1 MKRRNFIKL
10 GTLSAVSATTS
21 AIPVLRAQDDTPKT
35 PDKTL
40 RVGLIGTGWY
50 GNVDLY
56 CLMQVGQE
64 GSAAYGVDVV
74 ALCDVDRDALENT
87 KRRVAERQDGREPET
102 FHDYRE
108 MLAKSALDVV
118 LIGTPDHWHAL
129 TTIAAIEAG
138 CDVYVQKPIGV
149 DVRECQAMLEA
160 ARKHDAV
167 VQVGMQRRSTTHLR
181 HAKELVVDSGKLGRV
196 GQVQVFSFYGG
207 PGRAFRQEP
216 EEVPEAFD
224 FDFWCGPAPKL
235 PYYPCL
241 RSRSWRNFMEY
252 GNGTLGDMGV
262 HMFDMARWFLGL
274 RYPKAVYSVGGQ
286 YIKKGGISNC
296 SDTQTVVFDY
306 GDLEVVWDH
315 RTWAELPDRRHPWG
329 GYFYGENGL
338 LKASVFGYD
347 FRRYYSDETESE
359 NFLDETDKYP
369 QDKKEPGLE
378 LQCVEAV
385 RNHMRDFLDR
395 IADRGRPRSDV
406 EEGAISTIC
415 CVLGNLSMKLGR
427 ALEWDEATGSV
438 KNDDEANAL
447 LAREYRA
454 PWIHP

>member
-138 CDVYVQKPIGV
+138 CDVYVHGA
-149 DVRECQAMLEA
+149 QAQRRRPGRDA
-160 ARKHDAV
+160 ASQHDA
-167 VQVGMQRRSTTHLR
+167 
-181 HAKELVVDSGKLGRV
+181 
-196 GQVQVFSFYGG
+196 
-207 PGRAFRQEP
+207 P
-216 EEVPEAFD
+216 
-224 FDFWCGPAPKL
+224 PA
-235 PYYPCL
+235 
-241 RSRSWRNFMEY
+241 R
-252 GNGTLGDMGV
+252 
-262 HMFDMARWFLGL
+262 
-274 RYPKAVYSVGGQ
+274 
-286 YIKKGGISNC
+286 
-296 SDTQTVVFDY
+296 
-306 GDLEVVWDH
+306 
-315 RTWAELPDRRHPWG
+315 
-329 GYFYGENGL
+329 
-338 LKASVFGYD
+338 
-347 FRRYYSDETESE
+347 
-359 NFLDETDKYP
+359 
-369 QDKKEPGLE
+369 
-378 LQCVEAV
+378 
-385 RNHMRDFLDR
+385 
-395 IADRGRPRSDV
+395 
-406 EEGAISTIC
+406 
-415 CVLGNLSMKLGR
+415 
-427 ALEWDEATGSV
+427 
-438 KNDDEANAL
+438 
-447 LAREYRA
+447 
-454 PWIHP
+454 